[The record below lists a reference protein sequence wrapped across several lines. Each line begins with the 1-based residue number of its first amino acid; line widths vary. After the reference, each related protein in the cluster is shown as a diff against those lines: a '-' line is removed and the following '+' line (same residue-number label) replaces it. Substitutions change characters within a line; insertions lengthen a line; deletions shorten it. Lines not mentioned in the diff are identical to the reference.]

1 MLSNLLIVLPVLVTI
16 SFAIFLVS
24 LLFFYLSGFI
34 SLMFG
39 APYISLSHK
48 YIRKILSFGN
58 LFAND
63 TFYDFGCGDGRILIS
78 GVSDFNVLK
87 AVGYE
92 IAPWPYF
99 KTLFSIK
106 LNRLK
111 KINVFRKNFLKADIG
126 EATFIY
132 LYLFI
137 KLVDK
142 VAYKIAKEGTPGTKI
157 LCVQFPIDIN
167 KHAEFELLKST
178 QIDNLTIYLYKLI
191 PRDSFK

>member
-1 MLSNLLIVLPVLVTI
+1 MLSNLLIVLLVFVII

-24 LLFFYLSGFI
+24 LLLFYLSGFI

-39 APYISLSHK
+39 APYIPLSRK

-58 LFAND
+58 ISSND
-63 TFYDFGCGDGRILIS
+63 TLYDFGCGDGRILIS

-92 IAPWPYF
+92 IAPWPYL

-106 LNRLK
+106 LKRLK
-111 KINVFRKNFLKADIG
+111 KISIFRKNFLKADIG
-126 EATFIY
+126 QATFIY

-142 VAYKIAKEGTPGTKI
+142 VAYKIAREGIPGTKI
-157 LCVQFPIDIN
+157 LCVQFPIDTN
-167 KHAEFELLKST
+167 KHTEFELLKST
-178 QIDNLTIYLYKLI
+178 KIDNLTIYLYKLK
-191 PRDSFK
+191 PRDSSK